1 MKMFLVVWMFFLM
14 STVRMTTELPST
26 VKRTRVKSTVWLDWI
41 YITIPWYH
49 GISLKKDLNHYMFL
63 DF

>member
-26 VKRTRVKSTVWLDWI
+26 VKKTRVKGTVRPDWI
-41 YITIPWYH
+41 YIRVVP
-49 GISLKKDLNHYMFL
+49 L
-63 DF
+63 DRP

>member
-26 VKRTRVKSTVWLDWI
+26 VKKTRVKGTVRPD
-41 YITIPWYH
+41 WYH
-49 GISLKKDLNHYMFL
+49 WIGLEKDINRYRFLKF
-63 DF
+63 

>member
-26 VKRTRVKSTVWLDWI
+26 VKKIRVKGTVRPDWI
-41 YITIPWYH
+41 YMIEVPLERPCKGH
-49 GISLKKDLNHYMFL
+49 EPL
-63 DF
+63 

>member
-26 VKRTRVKSTVWLDWI
+26 VKKTRVKGTVPARLDLHERG
-41 YITIPWYH
+41 TI
-49 GISLKKDLNHYMFL
+49 G
-63 DF
+63 